1 MPKDDLPTY
10 AIVELLIR
18 LSEFNSQ
25 IGNYKDHSI
34 HHDGVVVITSGG
46 HINFPRSMVMQQ
58 FTDPDQITKGE
69 LISISGTFK
78 KV

>member
-18 LSEFNSQ
+18 LSEFNTQ
-25 IGNYKDHSI
+25 IGNYKDHSE
-34 HHDGVVVITSGG
+34 HDDGVVVITSRG

-58 FTDPDQITKGE
+58 FNDPEMITRGE
-69 LISISGTFK
+69 LLSIADTFK
-78 KV
+78 QA